1 VYTEEKK
8 EKWAGWGG
16 RWHHDWGKGPK
27 ANNEKDISGKQ
38 PWHRWRQNKADHQKR
53 AEKNKFSKMIG
64 FDKKAEVVMEFTGR
78 ELLISTLK
86 EKCLHLALATEMCED
101 NLELK
106 YVK

>member
-1 VYTEEKK
+1 
-8 EKWAGWGG
+8 
-16 RWHHDWGKGPK
+16 
-27 ANNEKDISGKQ
+27 
-38 PWHRWRQNKADHQKR
+38 
-53 AEKNKFSKMIG
+53 MIG

-86 EKCLHLALATEMCED
+86 EKCLHLALATEMRED